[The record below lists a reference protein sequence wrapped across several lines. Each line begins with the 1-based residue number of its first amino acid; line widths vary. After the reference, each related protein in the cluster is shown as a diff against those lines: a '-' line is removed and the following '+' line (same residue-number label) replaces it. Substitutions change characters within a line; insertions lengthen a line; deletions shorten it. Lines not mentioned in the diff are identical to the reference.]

1 MMLQMT
7 NEEIEL
13 YEKLDKE
20 VNESEKNKIRER
32 LKEIAIQRQE
42 ELKDCPFCH

>member
-32 LKEIAIQRQE
+32 LMEIAIQQQK
-42 ELKDCPFCH
+42 ELKDCPFAH

>member
-42 ELKDCPFCH
+42 ELKDCPFRH